1 MQEKGF
7 MDITL
12 KSANLALAFL
22 LELGILAALAYWGV
36 RTGDGLGM
44 QIVLGLGAP
53 LLVAVVWGL
62 WLAPRA
68 RRRLPNGPRLVLK
81 LVIFGVAALALAA
94 AGQPGLAGGFALL
107 AVINTVLL
115 YVWRQ

>member
-1 MQEKGF
+1 MA
-7 MDITL
+7 L

-22 LELGILAALAYWGV
+22 LELGILAALGYWGF
-36 RTGDGLGM
+36 RTSDGLAM

-53 LLVAVVWGL
+53 LLAAVVWGL

-68 RRRLPNGPRLVLK
+68 QRRLPNLPRLVLK

-94 AGQPGLAGGFALL
+94 AGQPDLAGAFAVV

-115 YVWRQ
+115 HVWQQ